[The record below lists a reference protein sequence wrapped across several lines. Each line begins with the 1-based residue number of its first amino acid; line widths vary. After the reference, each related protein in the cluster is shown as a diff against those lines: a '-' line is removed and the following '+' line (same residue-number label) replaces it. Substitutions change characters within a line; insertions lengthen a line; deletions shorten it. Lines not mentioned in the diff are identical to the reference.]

1 MRASPVSQVKFF
13 PKKHSLKEYEKS
25 KEIDER
31 SQLKEI
37 EDKF

>member
-1 MRASPVSQVKFF
+1 MRASPVSQVRFF
-13 PKKHSLKEYEKS
+13 PEQPSLKECETS